1 MVTFGSVLKRQEAQ
15 QEAPKAP
22 RLSVGIVAVYWL
34 FYQPTRESGRSDVC
48 VCVCGGGESKALW
61 KTNSAH
67 FNCHLTLLMSG

>member
-48 VCVCGGGESKALW
+48 VCVCVGGGRAKPYG
-61 KTNSAH
+61 KRIRH
-67 FNCHLTLLMSG
+67 ILTVT